1 MKFKELR
8 EASGMRQSDFARYF
22 NIPLRTIQHWEAGT
36 RKCPEYLLELMEYK
50 LYVVTKGEMDIK
62 VKNARMQIKH
72 IEKEI
77 SNLKRLYDLDE
88 DFMYDIE
95 AKAKLDSSIGIMVD
109 VSIDVMNSWI
119 KVLQE
124 HIDKGEV

>member
-36 RKCPEYLLELMEYK
+36 RKCPEYLLDLMKYK
-50 LYVVTKGEMDIK
+50 LNTK
-62 VKNARMQIKH
+62 VNNARMQIKH

-77 SNLKRLYDLDE
+77 ANLKRLYGLDE